1 MLIDSAFGEEKKK
14 KQTKLYIKGQKK
26 KRGGMGLEA
35 WDSTVLSLFYFLYCI
50 VMSEFT
56 HIKWK
61 VVPFCLESFESKTYK
76 IKTHC
81 WFNGQ
86 G

>member
-1 MLIDSAFGEEKKK
+1 
-14 KQTKLYIKGQKK
+14 
-26 KRGGMGLEA
+26 MGLEA
-35 WDSTVLSLFYFLYCI
+35 RDSTVLSLFYFLYCI

>member
-1 MLIDSAFGEEKKK
+1 MLIDSAFGEGKKK
-14 KQTKLYIKGQKK
+14 KANKTVYQGPK

-35 WDSTVLSLFYFLYCI
+35 RDSTVLSLFYFLYCI